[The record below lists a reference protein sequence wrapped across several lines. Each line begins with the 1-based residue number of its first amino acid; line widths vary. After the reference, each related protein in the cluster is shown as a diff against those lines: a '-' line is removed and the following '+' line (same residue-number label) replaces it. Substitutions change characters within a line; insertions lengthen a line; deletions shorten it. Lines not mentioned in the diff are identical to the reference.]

1 MVEFSRGVV
10 VADASDTKHFPQWM
24 RGMLPAL
31 LFGFAA
37 GVYVDQNYHVPD
49 IKKWARTVFDKVE
62 QTANDNKKQ

>member
-1 MVEFSRGVV
+1 
-10 VADASDTKHFPQWM
+10 M

-37 GVYVDQNYHVPD
+37 GVYVDQHYHVPD
-49 IKKWARTVFDKVE
+49 IKKWARTVFDQVG